1 MASLYNTGFIA
12 CFDADADYKS
22 GDVIDF
28 RTSGT
33 IPFWGVVVRDV
44 KKDAEGTAR
53 VAGAFMFATETTFKP
68 GDPVS
73 YVDGAVV
80 AYDPSEPGAAANF
93 LGVVTEKTREGY
105 VVVKINVGASWAANE

>member
-1 MASLYNTGFIA
+1 MASLYNTGCTA
-12 CFDADADYKS
+12 RFDAAADYKS

-28 RTSGT
+28 RTSGAV
-33 IPFWGVVVRDV
+33 PFWGVVIRDV
-44 KKDAEGTAR
+44 KKDAEGTANI
-53 VAGAFMFATETTFKP
+53 AGAFMFETETTFNP

-80 AYDPSEPGAAANF
+80 AYDVTDPDAAANF
-93 LGVVTEKTREGY
+93 LGVVTEKTRGGY